1 MKHKTIAVLC
11 ASAVVLIIAC
21 LIAGELPPEGGGA
34 ASQNVSPALGQ
45 PSGILP
51 DGQVCAPCSGASCE
65 GRDYRTLVRQ
75 FRDAGFENL
84 SLIAE
89 DTGFDGAAVF
99 DGCVLFV
106 SIDGDKAFSNETVFA
121 PDAAVEIHY
130 AVKSEDE
137 SAASS
142 GASAESSAAA
152 ANADEMVWI
161 PQSGAKYHTRADC
174 GNMIAPRQVTQSEA
188 ERVGLH
194 ALPTLP
200 LTAGRRA
207 EKANVPPVI
216 RGGTRISLNFTA

>member
-21 LIAGELPPEGGGA
+21 LIAGELPPESGGA

-106 SIDGDKAFSNETVFA
+106 SIDGDRTFSNEAVFA

-130 AVKSEDE
+130 AVRPKDE
-137 SAASS
+137 SGASD
-142 GASAESSAAA
+142 GASAENSAAENA
-152 ANADEMVWI
+152 AEMVWI

-188 ERVGLH
+188 EQLGYT
-194 ALPTLP
+194 PC
-200 LTAGRRA
+200 RRCH
-207 EKANVPPVI
+207 
-216 RGGTRISLNFTA
+216 

>member
-51 DGQVCAPCSGASCE
+51 DGQ
-65 GRDYRTLVRQ
+65 
-75 FRDAGFENL
+75 
-84 SLIAE
+84 
-89 DTGFDGAAVF
+89 
-99 DGCVLFV
+99 
-106 SIDGDKAFSNETVFA
+106 
-121 PDAAVEIHY
+121 
-130 AVKSEDE
+130 DE

-188 ERVGLH
+188 ERLGYT
-194 ALPTLP
+194 PC
-200 LTAGRRA
+200 RRCH
-207 EKANVPPVI
+207 
-216 RGGTRISLNFTA
+216 

>member
-21 LIAGELPPEGGGA
+21 LIAGELPPEGGRRSLAKRLARARA
-34 ASQNVSPALGQ
+34 AV
-45 PSGILP
+45 GILP

-188 ERVGLH
+188 ERLGYT
-194 ALPTLP
+194 PC
-200 LTAGRRA
+200 RRCH
-207 EKANVPPVI
+207 
-216 RGGTRISLNFTA
+216 